1 MEGTKQNIKQEK
13 TQENTET
20 FFVVGKNS
28 EGKEHKY
35 KCVLRKPDF
44 KQLSLGLSTMTTI
57 TGNLDMAGAGK
68 AIFDVCKIEC
78 DKEIEKVPKY
88 MLSLC
93 LKIASEYLDTV
104 EVEIKKN

>member
-1 MEGTKQNIKQEK
+1 MEKKQEK
-13 TQENTET
+13 KQENTDT
-20 FFVVGKNS
+20 FFVVGINS

-35 KCVLRKPDF
+35 KCVLKKPNF
-44 KQLSLGLSTMTTI
+44 KQLSLGLSTMATI
-57 TGNLDMAGAGK
+57 TGNLDMAGSGK

-78 DKEIEKVPKY
+78 DAEIEKIPKY

-93 LKIASEYLDTV
+93 LKIAGEYLDTV

>member
-1 MEGTKQNIKQEK
+1 MEKKKEIKQE
-13 TQENTET
+13 NTDT
-20 FFVVGKNS
+20 FFVIGINS

-35 KCVLRKPDF
+35 KCVLKKPNF
-44 KQLSLGLSTMTTI
+44 KQLSLGLSTMATI
-57 TGNLDMAGAGK
+57 TGNLDMAGSGK

-78 DKEIEKVPKY
+78 DAEIEKIPKY

-93 LKIASEYLDTV
+93 LKIAGEYLDTV